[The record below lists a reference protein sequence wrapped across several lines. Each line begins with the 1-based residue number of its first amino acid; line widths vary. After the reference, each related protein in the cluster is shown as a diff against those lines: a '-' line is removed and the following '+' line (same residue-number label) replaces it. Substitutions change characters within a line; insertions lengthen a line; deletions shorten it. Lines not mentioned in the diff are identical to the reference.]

1 MSLLSFSFLLL
12 FAFSAKAVV
21 PPSETF
27 RFVNEGEFG
36 PFIVEYGADYRVISI
51 ANAPF
56 QLAFYNTTPN
66 AFTLALRMA
75 TTRSESLFRWVW
87 EANRGNP
94 VRENAT
100 FSLGTDGNLVL
111 ADADGRIAWQSNTA
125 NKGVVGFQLLP
136 NGNMV
141 LHDSNGKF
149 IWQSF
154 DHPTDTLLVG
164 QSLRAGGATKLV
176 SRASAQNNVNG
187 AYSLV
192 MEPKQLVLQYKGMNS
207 PKPLV
212 YFKSSVW
219 PSTQDGTLQTVTL
232 NVEETNDGFAYDV
245 LLDYTAANSA
255 IGTGN
260 LILIRPKYNS
270 TLSILR
276 LGIDGNLRVFTY
288 YDKVDSQAWE
298 ETFTLFS
305 RDSIWGN
312 ECELPERCGN
322 FGLCEENQCVAC
334 PSPNGLLGWSQNSYS
349 LVMEPKQLVLQYK
362 GMNSPKPLVYFK
374 SSVWPST
381 QDGTLQTVTLNVEE
395 TNDGFAYDVLLDYTA
410 ANSAIGTG
418 NLILIRPKYNSTLSI
433 LRLGID
439 GNLRV
444 FTYYDKV
451 DSQAWEETF
460 TLFSRDSIWGNECE
474 LPERCGNFGL
484 CEENQCVACPSP
496 NGLLGWSQNCQPKK
510 VNCRPN
516 DFSYYKLEGVN
527 HFMSQYNE
535 GEGIKESDCGRKCTS
550 DCKCLGY
557 FYHRETSKCWIANEL
572 KTLAKTSN
580 SSHVGYIKAPNK

>member
-1 MSLLSFSFLLL
+1 MSLSPSLTMSLLSFSILLL
-12 FAFSAKAVV
+12 FSFNTRAAV
-21 PPSETF
+21 PPSATF
-27 RFVNEGEFG
+27 KFVNQGEFG
-36 PFIVEYGADYRVISI
+36 PFVVEYDGNYRVLSI

-125 NKGVVGFQLLP
+125 NKGVVGFKLLP

-141 LHDSNGKF
+141 LHDSKGKF
-149 IWQSF
+149 TWQSF

-164 QSLRAGGATKLV
+164 QSLRIGAATNLV
-176 SRASAQNNVNG
+176 SRASAQKNVDG

-192 MEPKQLVLQYKGMNS
+192 IEPKGLVLQYKGLNS

-219 PSTQDGTLQTVTL
+219 PSTQDGTLQSVTL
-232 NVEETNDGFAYDV
+232 NVKPDSASDGSAYDV
-245 LLDYTAANSA
+245 LLDYTVANSSF
-255 IGTGN
+255 GTGN
-260 LILIRPKYNS
+260 LILTRPKYNS

-276 LGIDGNLRVFTY
+276 LGVDGNLRVFTY
-288 YDKVDSQAWE
+288 FDKVDSRAWE

-305 RDSIWGN
+305 RDSIWGT
-312 ECELPERCGN
+312 ECELPERCGS

-334 PSPNGLLGWSQNSYS
+334 PSPNGLLGWN
-349 LVMEPKQLVLQYK
+349 K
-362 GMNSPKPLVYFK
+362 
-374 SSVWPST
+374 
-381 QDGTLQTVTLNVEE
+381 
-395 TNDGFAYDVLLDYTA
+395 
-410 ANSAIGTG
+410 
-418 NLILIRPKYNSTLSI
+418 
-433 LRLGID
+433 
-439 GNLRV
+439 
-444 FTYYDKV
+444 
-451 DSQAWEETF
+451 
-460 TLFSRDSIWGNECE
+460 
-474 LPERCGNFGL
+474 
-484 CEENQCVACPSP
+484 
-496 NGLLGWSQNCQPKK
+496 NCQPQKLTS
-510 VNCRPN
+510 CRPN
-516 DFSYYKLEGVN
+516 DFTYYKLDGVN

-535 GEGIKESDCGRKCTS
+535 GQGPMKESDCGRKCTS

-572 KTLAKTSN
+572 KTLAATSN
-580 SSHVGYIKAPNK
+580 SSHVGYIRAPKK

>member
-1 MSLLSFSFLLL
+1 MSLLSFSLL
-12 FAFSAKAVV
+12 FLFTFNAGAVV

-27 RFVNEGEFG
+27 RFVNDGEFG
-36 PFIVEYGADYRVISI
+36 SFVVEYGGDYRVISI
-51 ANAPF
+51 GTAPF

-125 NKGVVGFQLLP
+125 NKGVVGFKLSP

-141 LHDSNGKF
+141 LHDASGKF

-176 SRASAQNNVNG
+176 SRASAQNNVDG

-192 MEPKQLVLQYKGMNS
+192 LEPKEL
-207 PKPLV
+207 
-212 YFKSSVW
+212 
-219 PSTQDGTLQTVTL
+219 TVTL

-245 LLDYTAANSA
+245 LLDYTVANSS

-260 LILIRPKYNS
+260 LILTRPKYNS
-270 TLSILR
+270 TLSFLR

-288 YDKVDSQAWE
+288 YYKMWE
-298 ETFTLFS
+298 L
-305 RDSIWGN
+305 W
-312 ECELPERCGN
+312 
-322 FGLCEENQCVAC
+322 A
-334 PSPNGLLGWSQNSYS
+334 LLGQPMRRLPIAERITW
-349 LVMEPKQLVLQYK
+349 L
-362 GMNSPKPLVYFK
+362 KPEL
-374 SSVWPST
+374 ST
-381 QDGTLQTVTLNVEE
+381 T
-395 TNDGFAYDVLLDYTA
+395 
-410 ANSAIGTG
+410 
-418 NLILIRPKYNSTLSI
+418 
-433 LRLGID
+433 
-439 GNLRV
+439 
-444 FTYYDKV
+444 
-451 DSQAWEETF
+451 
-460 TLFSRDSIWGNECE
+460 
-474 LPERCGNFGL
+474 
-484 CEENQCVACPSP
+484 
-496 NGLLGWSQNCQPKK
+496 
-510 VNCRPN
+510 
-516 DFSYYKLEGVN
+516 EG
-527 HFMSQYNE
+527 QR
-535 GEGIKESDCGRKCTS
+535 IKENDCGRKCTT

-580 SSHVGYIKAPNK
+580 TSHVGYIKAPNK

>member
-1 MSLLSFSFLLL
+1 
-12 FAFSAKAVV
+12 
-21 PPSETF
+21 
-27 RFVNEGEFG
+27 
-36 PFIVEYGADYRVISI
+36 
-51 ANAPF
+51 
-56 QLAFYNTTPN
+56 
-66 AFTLALRMA
+66 MA

-154 DHPTDTLLVG
+154 DHPTDTLLANRGNPVRENATFSLGTDGNLVLADADGRIAWQSNTANKGVVGFQLLPNGNMVLHDSNGKFIWQSFDHPTDTLLVG
-164 QSLRAGGATKLV
+164 QSLRIGGATKLV
-176 SRASAQNNVNG
+176 SRASAQNNVDG

-232 NVEETNDGFAYDV
+232 NVEETNDGFAYNV
-245 LLDYTAANSA
+245 LLDYTVANSS

-260 LILIRPKYNS
+260 LILTRPKYNS

-305 RDSIWGN
+305 RDSIWGT

-334 PSPNGLLGWSQNSYS
+334 PS
-349 LVMEPKQLVLQYK
+349 
-362 GMNSPKPLVYFK
+362 
-374 SSVWPST
+374 T
-381 QDGTLQTVTLNVEE
+381 
-395 TNDGFAYDVLLDYTA
+395 
-410 ANSAIGTG
+410 
-418 NLILIRPKYNSTLSI
+418 
-433 LRLGID
+433 
-439 GNLRV
+439 
-444 FTYYDKV
+444 
-451 DSQAWEETF
+451 
-460 TLFSRDSIWGNECE
+460 
-474 LPERCGNFGL
+474 
-484 CEENQCVACPSP
+484 

-516 DFSYYKLEGVN
+516 GFSYYKLEGVD

>member
-1 MSLLSFSFLLL
+1 MSLYPSLTMSLLSFSLLLL

-245 LLDYTAANSA
+245 LLDYTA
-255 IGTGN
+255 T
-260 LILIRPKYNS
+260 
-270 TLSILR
+270 
-276 LGIDGNLRVFTY
+276 
-288 YDKVDSQAWE
+288 
-298 ETFTLFS
+298 
-305 RDSIWGN
+305 
-312 ECELPERCGN
+312 
-322 FGLCEENQCVAC
+322 
-334 PSPNGLLGWSQNSYS
+334 
-349 LVMEPKQLVLQYK
+349 
-362 GMNSPKPLVYFK
+362 
-374 SSVWPST
+374 
-381 QDGTLQTVTLNVEE
+381 
-395 TNDGFAYDVLLDYTA
+395 
-410 ANSAIGTG
+410 NSAIGTG

>member
-1 MSLLSFSFLLL
+1 MSLLSFSLLFL
-12 FAFSAKAVV
+12 FAFNAGAVV

-27 RFVNEGEFG
+27 RFVNDGEFG
-36 PFIVEYGADYRVISI
+36 PFVVEYGGDYRVISI
-51 ANAPF
+51 GTAPF
-56 QLAFYNTTPN
+56 RLAFYNTTPN

-125 NKGVVGFQLLP
+125 NKGVVGFKLLP

-141 LHDSNGKF
+141 LHDSSGKF
-149 IWQSF
+149 VWQSF

-164 QSLRAGGATKLV
+164 QSLRVGGATKLV
-176 SRASAQNNVNG
+176 SRASAQNNVDG

-192 MEPKQLVLQYKGMNS
+192 MEPKELVLQYKGPNT

-212 YFKSSVW
+212 YFRSSVW
-219 PSTQDGTLQTVTL
+219 PNTQDGTLQTVTL

-245 LLDYTAANSA
+245 LLDYTVANSS

-260 LILIRPKYNS
+260 LILTRPKYNS
-270 TLSILR
+270 TLSFLR

-305 RDSIWGN
+305 RDSIWGT

-322 FGLCEENQCVAC
+322 FGVCEDNQCVAC
-334 PSPNGLLGWSQNSYS
+334 PSPNGLLGWS
-349 LVMEPKQLVLQYK
+349 
-362 GMNSPKPLVYFK
+362 
-374 SSVWPST
+374 
-381 QDGTLQTVTLNVEE
+381 
-395 TNDGFAYDVLLDYTA
+395 
-410 ANSAIGTG
+410 
-418 NLILIRPKYNSTLSI
+418 R
-433 LRLGID
+433 
-439 GNLRV
+439 
-444 FTYYDKV
+444 
-451 DSQAWEETF
+451 
-460 TLFSRDSIWGNECE
+460 
-474 LPERCGNFGL
+474 
-484 CEENQCVACPSP
+484 
-496 NGLLGWSQNCQPKK
+496 NCQPQK
-510 VNCRPN
+510 VSCSPN
-516 DFSYYKLEGVN
+516 NFSYYKLDGVN
-527 HFMSQYNE
+527 YFASQYNE
-535 GEGIKESDCGRKCTS
+535 GQGIKESDCGRKCTS

-557 FYHRETSKCWIANEL
+557 FYHRETSKCCIANEL

-580 SSHVGYIKAPNK
+580 TSHVGYIKAPNK

>member
-1 MSLLSFSFLLL
+1 MSLSPSFTMSLLCFSFLLL
-12 FAFSAKAVV
+12 FSFNARAVV
-21 PPSETF
+21 PTSATF
-27 RFVNEGEFG
+27 KFVNEGEFG
-36 PFIVEYGADYRVISI
+36 PYVVEYGADYRVLSI

-111 ADADGRIAWQSNTA
+111 AHADGRIAWQSNTA
-125 NKGVVGFQLLP
+125 NKGVVGFKLLP

-141 LHDSNGKF
+141 LHDSKGKF

-164 QSLRAGGATKLV
+164 QSLRVGAATKLV
-176 SRASAQNNVNG
+176 SRASAANNVDG

-192 MEPKQLVLQYKGMNS
+192 MEPKELVLQYKGLNS
-207 PKPLV
+207 PKPIV
-212 YFKSSVW
+212 YFKSSYW
-219 PSTQDGTLQTVTL
+219 PSTEAGTLQSVTL
-232 NVEETNDGFAYDV
+232 NVKPDEGTAYNV
-245 LLDYTAANSA
+245 LLEYTLDIASF
-255 IGTGN
+255 GTGN
-260 LILIRPKYNS
+260 LILTRPKYNS

-288 YDKVDSQAWE
+288 YDKVDWRAWE

-305 RDSIWGN
+305 RDSTWGT

-322 FGLCEENQCVAC
+322 FGLCEDNQCVAC
-334 PSPNGLLGWSQNSYS
+334 PSPSGLLGWS
-349 LVMEPKQLVLQYK
+349 K
-362 GMNSPKPLVYFK
+362 
-374 SSVWPST
+374 T
-381 QDGTLQTVTLNVEE
+381 
-395 TNDGFAYDVLLDYTA
+395 
-410 ANSAIGTG
+410 
-418 NLILIRPKYNSTLSI
+418 
-433 LRLGID
+433 
-439 GNLRV
+439 
-444 FTYYDKV
+444 
-451 DSQAWEETF
+451 
-460 TLFSRDSIWGNECE
+460 
-474 LPERCGNFGL
+474 
-484 CEENQCVACPSP
+484 
-496 NGLLGWSQNCQPKK
+496 CQPKK
-510 VNCRPN
+510 LSSCRPN
-516 DFSYYKLEGVN
+516 DFSYYKVEGVN

-535 GEGIKESDCGRKCTS
+535 AQGTMKESDCGRKCTS

-580 SSHVGYIKAPNK
+580 SSHVGYIKAPLK

>member
-1 MSLLSFSFLLL
+1 MSLLSFCLLFLL
-12 FAFSAKAVV
+12 AFSAGAVV

-27 RFVNEGEFG
+27 RFVNDGEFG
-36 PFIVEYGADYRVISI
+36 PFIVEYGGDYRVISI
-51 ANAPF
+51 GTAPF

-111 ADADGRIAWQSNTA
+111 ADADGRVAWQSNTA
-125 NKGVVGFQLLP
+125 NKGVVGFKLLP

-141 LHDSNGKF
+141 LHDASGKF

-164 QSLRAGGATKLV
+164 QSLRVGGATKLV
-176 SRASAQNNVNG
+176 SRASARNNVDG

-192 MEPKQLVLQYKGMNS
+192 MEPKELVLQYKGPNT

-212 YFKSSVW
+212 YFRSSVW
-219 PSTQDGTLQTVTL
+219 PNTQDGTLQTVTL

-245 LLDYTAANSA
+245 LLDYTVANSS

-260 LILIRPKYNS
+260 LILTRPKYNS
-270 TLSILR
+270 TLSFLR

-288 YDKVDSQAWE
+288 YDK
-298 ETFTLFS
+298 
-305 RDSIWGN
+305 
-312 ECELPERCGN
+312 RCGN
-322 FGLCEENQCVAC
+322 FGVCEDNQCVAC
-334 PSPNGLLGWSQNSYS
+334 PSPNGLLGWSRNCQA
-349 LVMEPKQLVLQYK
+349 Q
-362 GMNSPKPLVYFK
+362 
-374 SSVWPST
+374 
-381 QDGTLQTVTLNVEE
+381 
-395 TNDGFAYDVLLDYTA
+395 
-410 ANSAIGTG
+410 
-418 NLILIRPKYNSTLSI
+418 
-433 LRLGID
+433 
-439 GNLRV
+439 
-444 FTYYDKV
+444 KV
-451 DSQAWEETF
+451 S
-460 TLFSRDSIWGNECE
+460 C
-474 LPERCGNFGL
+474 
-484 CEENQCVACPSP
+484 SP
-496 NGLLGWSQNCQPKK
+496 NT
-510 VNCRPN
+510 
-516 DFSYYKLEGVN
+516 FSYYKVDGVN

-535 GEGIKESDCGRKCTS
+535 GQGIKESDCGRKCTT

-572 KTLAKTSN
+572 KTLAKTEN
-580 SSHVGYIKAPNK
+580 TSHVGYIKAPNK

>member
-1 MSLLSFSFLLL
+1 MSLFPSFTMSLLCFSFLLL
-12 FAFSAKAVV
+12 FSFNARAAV
-21 PPSETF
+21 PPSATF
-27 RFVNEGEFG
+27 KFVNDGEFG
-36 PFIVEYGADYRVISI
+36 PFIVEYLGDYRVLSI
-51 ANAPF
+51 ANSPF

-94 VRENAT
+94 VSENAT

-125 NKGVVGFQLLP
+125 NKGVVGFKLLP

-141 LHDSNGKF
+141 LHDSKGKF

-164 QSLRAGGATKLV
+164 QSLRVGGPIKLV
-176 SRASAQNNVNG
+176 SRASAQNNVDG

-192 MEPKQLVLQYKGMNS
+192 MEPKGLVLQYKGLNS
-207 PKPLV
+207 PKRLV

-219 PSTQDGTLQTVTL
+219 PSTQDGTLQSVTL
-232 NVEETNDGFAYDV
+232 NVEPDTDEGFAYNV
-245 LLDYTAANSA
+245 LLDYTVANSSFS
-255 IGTGN
+255 TGN
-260 LILIRPKYNS
+260 LILTRPKYNS

-288 YDKVDSQAWE
+288 YDKVDSRAWE

-305 RDSIWGN
+305 RDSIWGT

-334 PSPNGLLGWSQNSYS
+334 PSPNGLLGWS
-349 LVMEPKQLVLQYK
+349 K
-362 GMNSPKPLVYFK
+362 
-374 SSVWPST
+374 
-381 QDGTLQTVTLNVEE
+381 
-395 TNDGFAYDVLLDYTA
+395 
-410 ANSAIGTG
+410 
-418 NLILIRPKYNSTLSI
+418 
-433 LRLGID
+433 
-439 GNLRV
+439 
-444 FTYYDKV
+444 
-451 DSQAWEETF
+451 
-460 TLFSRDSIWGNECE
+460 
-474 LPERCGNFGL
+474 
-484 CEENQCVACPSP
+484 
-496 NGLLGWSQNCQPKK
+496 NCQPKK
-510 VNCRPN
+510 LTYCN

-535 GEGIKESDCGRKCTS
+535 GQGPVKESDCGRKCTS

-557 FYHRETSKCWIANEL
+557 FYHSETSKCWIANEL

-580 SSHVGYIKAPNK
+580 SSHVGYIKAPKK